1 MKKQYTKEFKI
12 MISELMLSGQSA
24 KSLSE
29 EYGVDASTIRNWRNL
44 YQSNKEAFTGSGNPS
59 LTPEEKEIRRL
70 KKQLREAE
78 MERDIL
84 KKAVS
89 IFSQS
94 DRKSTSS

>member
-1 MKKQYTKEFKI
+1 

-24 KSLSE
+24 KSLAE
-29 EYGVDASTIRNWRNL
+29 EYGVDASTIRNWKNL

-59 LTPEEKEIRRL
+59 LTPEDKEIRRL

-84 KKAVS
+84 KKAVG
-89 IFSQS
+89 IFSMS
-94 DRKSTSS
+94 DRKRTDS